1 MDFFVARS
9 IYLLMHKLKM
19 SVYRNLFR
27 KAYLVEGKT
36 QIKIEVFVCAV
47 RACGCEDVEPEQVS
61 FLSVS
66 ACNLPSSQQPS
77 EWPDGG
83 GFFLLSQ
90 VSLQVECMLANL
102 INPEP

>member
-47 RACGCEDVEPEQVS
+47 RACGCEDVEPEQVILLPVSPCYFPFS
-61 FLSVS
+61 FSKTESV
-66 ACNLPSSQQPS
+66 A
-77 EWPDGG
+77 
-83 GFFLLSQ
+83 
-90 VSLQVECMLANL
+90 
-102 INPEP
+102 